1 MGMSGDERLDSGG
14 EIRRLDWGGGKKRNG
29 QPVTEP
35 WESLMNVGETGRR
48 WFESDAFSQ
57 LTSRKASA

>member
-35 WESLMNVGETGRR
+35 WESLMDVGVRDRE
-48 WFESDAFSQ
+48 EVV
-57 LTSRKASA
+57 